1 MSRALPDRRPLVMA
15 VTGRRATG
23 AGGAEA
29 VVAQVEA
36 AADAGV
42 DLVQIREPSL
52 TDRQLYAA
60 VRQAASRLAGGS
72 TQLLVND
79 RLDLALAVGGVG
91 VHLRSHSV
99 KGADARRWLP
109 AALPLGRSVHSLAEA
124 RAAVEGGGLNYLVWG
139 TVFPTVSKPGATTSG
154 PSPIREASRTV
165 SLPILAIG
173 GITVDNS
180 REVFC
185 EGAAGVAAIGLFGEV
200 REPARLRSVVGE
212 IRQRYIQS
220 HGPDQATGLRR
231 S

>member
-1 MSRALPDRRPLVMA
+1 MRCGAGRIFAAGCPGVRQQLTRALISGYACNVVAVAVHLVVEVDRDARL
-15 VTGRRATG
+15 G
-23 AGGAEA
+23 AG
-29 VVAQVEA
+29 
-36 AADAGV
+36 AG
-42 DLVQIREPSL
+42 LER
-52 TDRQLYAA
+52 AA

-139 TVFPTVSKPGATTSG
+139 TVFPTVSKPGAPTSG

-212 IRQRYIQS
+212 IRQRYLQS
-220 HGPDQATGLRR
+220 HGPD
-231 S
+231 